1 MNRFFFLLLL
11 CCGSATLAVT
21 KEQKNE
27 TKQQSMNE
35 PNPITRYVNN
45 VLQKG
50 EGRESKFVLCDPEN
64 KSCVQQERSEK
75 HLAVAK

>member
-1 MNRFFFLLLL
+1 MNRFFLLPL
-11 CCGSATLAVT
+11 CCGSATLAVA

-35 PNPITRYVNN
+35 PNPITRYVN